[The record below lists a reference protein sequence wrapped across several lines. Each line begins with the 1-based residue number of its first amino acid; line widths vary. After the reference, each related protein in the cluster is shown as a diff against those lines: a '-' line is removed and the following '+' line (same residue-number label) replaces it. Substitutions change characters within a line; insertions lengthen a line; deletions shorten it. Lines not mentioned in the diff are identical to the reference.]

1 MLAKFLI
8 ATAFV
13 AAAASSA
20 YADCASR
27 GKTTRVAFV
36 LASLL
41 IAACATAYPHPR
53 TSELWGYFGTPPNP
67 PNLEL
72 LGYGPDRPS
81 CENSRAAVQERT
93 GRAVSS
99 KSLTDCQPV
108 VVLPYRVGVDSV
120 YWVFS
125 ADRGQEYFA
134 LGAND
139 HNFCASL
146 RNEVLKTFGPETSV
160 GYCEPLIVQRA
171 R

>member
-1 MLAKFLI
+1 MLAKSLI
-8 ATAFV
+8 AAAFS
-13 AAAASSA
+13 AATSSA
-20 YADCASR
+20 SADCVSR
-27 GKTTRVAFV
+27 RKMTRVAVV

-41 IAACATAYPHPR
+41 TAACATAYPHPR

-81 CENSRAAVQERT
+81 CENSRAAAQERT
-93 GRAVSS
+93 GPGVSS
-99 KSLTDCQPV
+99 KRLTNCQPV
-108 VVLPYRVGVDSV
+108 VVLPYRAGVDSV

-125 ADRGQEYFA
+125 AESGQEYFA

-139 HNFCASL
+139 HNFCANL
-146 RNEVLKTFGPETSV
+146 RNEMLKTFGAETSI
-160 GYCEPLIVQRA
+160 GYCEPLIVKRA